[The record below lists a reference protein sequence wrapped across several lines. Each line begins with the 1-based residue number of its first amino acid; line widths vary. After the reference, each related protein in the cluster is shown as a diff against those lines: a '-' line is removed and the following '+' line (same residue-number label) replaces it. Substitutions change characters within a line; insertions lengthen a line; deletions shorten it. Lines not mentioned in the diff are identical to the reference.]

1 MSIEDLNWEEF
12 NKMSE
17 TEQIKHEEA
26 FIHHAFLNSYRLL
39 IGKKTYER
47 FLEEEAPSTAL
58 TFMHD
63 ITSSDNPDEEDV
75 LNLIDYFAERD
86 DFDKCIALR
95 DKFIKKNS
103 N

>member
-1 MSIEDLNWEEF
+1 MSIEDLNWDEF
-12 NKMSE
+12 NNMSE

-39 IGKKTYER
+39 VGNDTYLK
-47 FLEEEAPSTAL
+47 FLEEEKPTVSL

-95 DKFIKKNS
+95 DKFIKKK
-103 N
+103 

>member
-1 MSIEDLNWEEF
+1 MSIDNINWEEF
-12 NKMSE
+12 NNMSE

-26 FIHHAFLNSYRLL
+26 FIHHASLNSYRLL
-39 IGKKTYER
+39 VGNTTYQK
-47 FLEEEAPSTAL
+47 FLEEEEPTGAL

-63 ITSSDNPDEEDV
+63 ITSSDDPDKEDI

-95 DKFIKKNS
+95 DKFIKNK
-103 N
+103 

>member
-1 MSIEDLNWEEF
+1 MSIEDLNWDEF
-12 NKMSE
+12 NNMSE

-39 IGKKTYER
+39 VGNDTYLK
-47 FLEEEAPSTAL
+47 FLEEEKPTVSL

-103 N
+103 

>member
-1 MSIEDLNWEEF
+1 MSIDNINWEEF
-12 NKMSE
+12 NNMSE

-39 IGKKTYER
+39 VGNTTYQK
-47 FLEEEAPSTAL
+47 FLEEEEPTGAL

-63 ITSSDNPDEEDV
+63 ITSSDNPDKEDV

-86 DFDKCIALR
+86 DFDKCIVLR
-95 DKFIKKNS
+95 DKFIKNK
-103 N
+103 

>member
-1 MSIEDLNWEEF
+1 
-12 NKMSE
+12 MSE